1 MLLKY
6 YQKLDDAISYL
17 FSSVSNEKKLLKNIF
32 DNKKIFYVDIGTNEG
47 NYVGFLSN
55 ILNIKKIVTFEP
67 IKKLNDKISERY
79 SNLKIDNFNYALSNK
94 KGTRMFY
101 QYNISSQSS
110 FYEQNNLFK
119 SLKKLKKK
127 FKIKTIKFDDFFNKN
142 QVIDFCKI
150 DVQGE
155 EMNVLKGMKKNL
167 NNKKI
172 KLIKVELSFIER
184 YQDVK
189 PNFYDIIGFLNK
201 YKYKLISISKIK
213 YKNEKILLMDAFFS
227 LKKWVLT
234 Q

>member
-167 NNKKI
+167 KNKKI
-172 KLIKVELSFIER
+172 KLLKVELSFIER

-213 YKNEKILLMDAFFS
+213 YRNEKILLMDAFFS
-227 LKKWVLT
+227 LKK
-234 Q
+234 

>member
-55 ILNIKKIVTFEP
+55 ILNMRRIVTFEP
-67 IKKLNDKISERY
+67 IKKLNEKIRERY

-94 KGTRMFY
+94 KGTRTFY

-119 SLKKLKKK
+119 SLKKLNKKI
-127 FKIKTIKFDDFFNKN
+127 KIKTIKFDDFFNKN

-167 NNKKI
+167 KNKKI
-172 KLIKVELSFIER
+172 KLLKVELSFIER

-213 YKNEKILLMDAFFS
+213 YRNEKILLMDAFFS
-227 LKKWVLT
+227 LK
-234 Q
+234 

>member
-213 YKNEKILLMDAFFS
+213 YRNEKILLMDAFFS

>member
-17 FSSVSNEKKLLKNIF
+17 FSSVSNEKKLLKHIF

-55 ILNIKKIVTFEP
+55 ILNMRRIVTFEP

-119 SLKKLKKK
+119 SLKKLNKKI
-127 FKIKTIKFDDFFNKN
+127 KIKTIKFDDFFNKN

-167 NNKKI
+167 KNKKI
-172 KLIKVELSFIER
+172 KLLKVELSFIER

-213 YKNEKILLMDAFFS
+213 YRNEKILLMDAFFS
-227 LKKWVLT
+227 LK
-234 Q
+234 

>member
-17 FSSVSNEKKLLKNIF
+17 FSSVSNEKKLLKHIF
-32 DNKKIFYVDIGTNEG
+32 NNKKIFYVDIGTNEG

-55 ILNIKKIVTFEP
+55 ILNMRRIVTFEP
-67 IKKLNDKISERY
+67 IKKLNEKIRERY

-94 KGTRMFY
+94 KGTRTFY

-119 SLKKLKKK
+119 SLKKLNKKI
-127 FKIKTIKFDDFFNKN
+127 KIKTIKFDDFFNKN

-167 NNKKI
+167 KNKKI
-172 KLIKVELSFIER
+172 KLLKVELSFIER

-213 YKNEKILLMDAFFS
+213 YRNEKILLMDAFFS
-227 LKKWVLT
+227 LK
-234 Q
+234 

>member
-94 KGTRMFY
+94 KGTRIFY

-213 YKNEKILLMDAFFS
+213 YRNEKILLMDAFFS
-227 LKKWVLT
+227 LKK
-234 Q
+234 

>member
-17 FSSVSNEKKLLKNIF
+17 FSSVSNEKKLLKHIF

-55 ILNIKKIVTFEP
+55 ILNMRRIVTFES
-67 IKKLNDKISERY
+67 IKKLNEKIRERY

-94 KGTRMFY
+94 KGTRTFY

-119 SLKKLKKK
+119 SLKKLNKKI
-127 FKIKTIKFDDFFNKN
+127 KIKTIKFDDFFNKN

-167 NNKKI
+167 KNKKI
-172 KLIKVELSFIER
+172 KLLKIELSFIER

-213 YKNEKILLMDAFFS
+213 YRNEKILLMDAFFS
-227 LKKWVLT
+227 LK
-234 Q
+234 

>member
-17 FSSVSNEKKLLKNIF
+17 FSSVSNEKKLLKHIF

-119 SLKKLKKK
+119 SLKKLNKKI
-127 FKIKTIKFDDFFNKN
+127 KIKTIKFDDFFNKN

-167 NNKKI
+167 KNKKI
-172 KLIKVELSFIER
+172 KLLKVELSFIER

-213 YKNEKILLMDAFFS
+213 YRNEKILLMDAFFS
-227 LKKWVLT
+227 LK
-234 Q
+234 

>member
-17 FSSVSNEKKLLKNIF
+17 FSSVSNEKKLLKHIF
-32 DNKKIFYVDIGTNEG
+32 NNKKIFYVDIGTNEG

-55 ILNIKKIVTFEP
+55 ILNMRRIVTFEP
-67 IKKLNDKISERY
+67 IKKLNEKIRERY

-94 KGTRMFY
+94 KGTRTFY

-119 SLKKLKKK
+119 SLKKLNKKI
-127 FKIKTIKFDDFFNKN
+127 KIKTIKFDDFFNKN

-155 EMNVLKGMKKNL
+155 EMNVLKGMAKHLKT
-167 NNKKI
+167 KKI
-172 KLIKVELSFIER
+172 DLIKIELSFVER
-184 YQDVK
+184 YEKVK
-189 PNFYDIIGFLNK
+189 PNFYDILVFLNK
-201 YKYKLISISKIK
+201 FNYHLLSISKIK
-213 YKNEKILLMDAFFS
+213 YKDEKLLLMDAFFC
-227 LKKWVLT
+227 LKKK
-234 Q
+234 

>member
-1 MLLKY
+1 MY
-6 YQKLDDAISYL
+6 TTAA
-17 FSSVSNEKKLLKNIF
+17 
-32 DNKKIFYVDIGTNEG
+32 NKITSAEWSDFYVQTNSNVLTNISDVSDGNAASIPDFEVAINENYSIV
-47 NYVGFLSN
+47 NYV
-55 ILNIKKIVTFEP
+55 
-67 IKKLNDKISERY
+67 Y
-79 SNLKIDNFNYALSNK
+79 NYALSNK
-94 KGTRMFY
+94 KGTRTFY

-119 SLKKLKKK
+119 SLKKLNKKI
-127 FKIKTIKFDDFFNKN
+127 KIKTIKFDDFFNKN

-167 NNKKI
+167 KNKKI
-172 KLIKVELSFIER
+172 KLLKVELSFIER

-213 YKNEKILLMDAFFS
+213 YRNEKILLMDAFFS
-227 LKKWVLT
+227 LK
-234 Q
+234 

>member
-55 ILNIKKIVTFEP
+55 ILNMRRIVTFEP
-67 IKKLNDKISERY
+67 IKKLNEKIRERY

-94 KGTRMFY
+94 KGTRTFY

-119 SLKKLKKK
+119 SLKKLNKKI
-127 FKIKTIKFDDFFNKN
+127 KIKTIKFDDFFNKN

-213 YKNEKILLMDAFFS
+213 YRNEKILLMDAFFS
-227 LKKWVLT
+227 LK
-234 Q
+234 

>member
-213 YKNEKILLMDAFFS
+213 YRNEKILLMDAFFS
-227 LKKWVLT
+227 LKK
-234 Q
+234 

>member
-55 ILNIKKIVTFEP
+55 ILNMRRIVTFEP
-67 IKKLNDKISERY
+67 IKKLNEKIRERY

-94 KGTRMFY
+94 KGTRTFY

-213 YKNEKILLMDAFFS
+213 YRNEKILLMDAFFS
-227 LKKWVLT
+227 LKK
-234 Q
+234 